1 MTLTRNRSASAEI
14 APAEILSRRV
24 SILGSTGTV
33 GAATLDVIR
42 SARSRFGQDAF
53 PIEALTAQSNVSLL
67 IQQAR
72 EFRPLAVAIGE
83 EGLRGELQS
92 SLGPADI
99 EVIAGRKAALDAAE
113 RPADWVMAAIV
124 GAAGL
129 APTLAAVRRG
139 ATIAIAN
146 KECVVAAGEVMR
158 RAAEDSRATLIPV
171 DSEHNAAFQI
181 VDFANTDAIEKL
193 TLTAS
198 GGPFRTWTADRMA
211 SATPEQAV
219 LHPNWSMGAKISVDS
234 ATLMNKGLELIE
246 AQLLF
251 GLRPDQLDVV
261 IHPQSLV
268 HCLLSYADG
277 AVLAHLSAPDMRVP
291 IAHALGW
298 PRRLPSAARRLDF
311 SELMSL
317 TFEKP
322 DFVRF
327 PCFELARTC
336 LRIGGPAPTI
346 LNAANEVAV
355 ERFLARQLGFL
366 GIASTV
372 ERTLELLAQE
382 MQGPAPATLEDVL
395 ALDACA
401 RIKARELCGIAAA

>member
-1 MTLTRNRSASAEI
+1 MARARY
-14 APAEILSRRV
+14 
-24 SILGSTGTV
+24 GD
-33 GAATLDVIR
+33 DV
-42 SARSRFGQDAF
+42 F
-53 PIEALTAQSNVSLL
+53 PIEALAAKRNVARL
-67 IQQAR
+67 IEQAR
-72 EFRPLAVAIGE
+72 EFRPRAVAIGE
-83 EGLRGELQS
+83 SGLRAELQS
-92 SLGPADI
+92 ALGGSGI
-99 EVIAGRKAALDAAE
+99 EVLSGDDAALESAE
-113 RPADWVMAAIV
+113 RPSDWVMAAIV

-158 RAAEDSRATLIPV
+158 QAAEVSKAALIPV

-181 VDFANTDAIEKL
+181 LDFSNAEAISKL

-198 GGPFRTWTADRMA
+198 GGPFRTWSFDRMA

-251 GLRPDQLDVV
+251 GLRPDQLDIV
-261 IHPQSLV
+261 IHAQSLV
-268 HCLLSYADG
+268 HCLLSYFDG
-277 AVLAHLSAPDMRVP
+277 AVLAHLSAPDMRTP

-298 PRRLPSAARRLDF
+298 PRRLPSPARQLDF

-322 DFVRF
+322 DFARF

-336 LRIGGPAPTI
+336 LQIGGPAPTI

-355 ERFLARQLGFL
+355 ERFLARKLGFL
-366 GIASTV
+366 GIARTV
-372 ERTLELLAQE
+372 ERTLDMLARE
-382 MQGPAPATLEDVL
+382 MHGPAPTTLEDVL
-395 ALDACA
+395 ALDALA
-401 RIKARELCGIAAA
+401 RTKARELCNIAAA